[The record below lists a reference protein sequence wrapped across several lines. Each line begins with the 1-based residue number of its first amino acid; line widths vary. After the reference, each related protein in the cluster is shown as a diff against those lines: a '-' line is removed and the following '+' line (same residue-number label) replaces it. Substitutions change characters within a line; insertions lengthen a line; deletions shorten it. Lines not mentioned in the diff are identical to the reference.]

1 MTIAILDDYAGAA
14 LRLAD
19 WSGVGKITVFS
30 DTILDHASLAARLWP
45 FEVICLMRERTAM
58 PAALIDALPNL
69 KLIVTSG
76 PKNAAIDV
84 AAAKARGITVCGT
97 ESRKTTTSEL
107 SILMMLAL
115 NRRFLPEVA
124 SLNGGGWQAG
134 LGRDVAGLTLG
145 LVGLGNIG
153 AQMAVLGKA
162 LGMEIAAWSQNL
174 SDERCDALGVRRME
188 SLGALLAA
196 SDVASVHLVLSER
209 TTGLINRAA
218 LASAK
223 PGMVLINTSRGPIVE
238 SEAVLDWLRRDQT
251 AKAGLD
257 VFDVEPLP
265 KDDPLRAADLISE
278 GRLLLTPHLGYTT
291 EATFR
296 LFYTQTA
303 EAIRAWQAGNPIRVI
318 A

>member
-1 MTIAILDDYAGAA
+1 
-14 LRLAD
+14 
-19 WSGVGKITVFS
+19 
-30 DTILDHASLAARLWP
+30 
-45 FEVICLMRERTAM
+45 
-58 PAALIDALPNL
+58 
-69 KLIVTSG
+69 
-76 PKNAAIDV
+76 
-84 AAAKARGITVCGT
+84 
-97 ESRKTTTSEL
+97 
-107 SILMMLAL
+107 MMLAL